1 MITSVALILKRM
13 KETKK
18 EVQAFVAGRWMEY
31 IPSRNADITLD
42 EWYETLCRTFPRMKF
57 RLVECKIRVI
67 KES

>member
-1 MITSVALILKRM
+1 M

-31 IPSRNADITLD
+31 ALSRGADITIE
-42 EWYETLCRTFPRMKF
+42 EWFETLCKTFPRMKF

-67 KES
+67 KESKKEKG